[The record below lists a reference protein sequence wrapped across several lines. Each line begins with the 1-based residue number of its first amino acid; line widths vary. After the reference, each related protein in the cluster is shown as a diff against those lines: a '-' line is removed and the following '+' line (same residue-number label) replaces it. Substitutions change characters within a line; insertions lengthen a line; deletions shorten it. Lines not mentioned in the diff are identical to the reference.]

1 MLLGLASPDSK
12 PICHSCSFDIAN
24 TFQKCLFTKQTK
36 QSLLFFKTLAKHI
49 WKVRRKRTTW
59 TACLW
64 NYSQTFAFLK
74 FWNDFRTKLAP
85 AELLKLSWSISSQ
98 EKSYHGTREF
108 PIKFSPTPLDVCQTQ
123 MVPHEQPTA
132 PKPTAGTSYDWMFI
146 VPTPNGCTAEQT
158 LTQNITLRRTQMSCK
173 EQNQRNLH
181 TLASPDVTTTEMP
194 ASMWHILTSSCTL
207 TALQSLICANCSHW
221 KNVPG
226 VHSFE
231 TCMKSY

>member
-24 TFQKCLFTKQTK
+24 TFQKCLFTKPTK
-36 QSLLFFKTLAKHI
+36 QSLLLFKTLAKHI

-85 AELLKLSWSISSQ
+85 AELLRLSWSISSQ

-108 PIKFSPTPLDVCQTQ
+108 PIKFAPTPH
-123 MVPHEQPTA
+123 P
-132 PKPTAGTSYDWMFI
+132 
-146 VPTPNGCTAEQT
+146 
-158 LTQNITLRRTQMSCK
+158 MSCVSRPLP
-173 EQNQRNLH
+173 EFGRVIRIQN
-181 TLASPDVTTTEMP
+181 APDDF
-194 ASMWHILTSSCTL
+194 
-207 TALQSLICANCSHW
+207 
-221 KNVPG
+221 VPG
-226 VHSFE
+226 TVPLRQKNAGDEVPLIFLYPVRCPWKYLIAISASNLFHGSDSTF
-231 TCMKSY
+231 SWLF